1 MYKGREGQWAFTLH
15 RLSGMAIL
23 VYLLLHV
30 FSIGSMVLGEEL
42 YMRIHETYDMVFFRL
57 GLVGVVAAVVY
68 HSMNGLRII
77 LMDFTSFGVR
87 MQAKLFWVAVALS
100 AAAAGYALW
109 MLIPRIQGGY

>member
-15 RLSGMAIL
+15 RLSGIAIL

-30 FSIGSMVLGEEL
+30 FSIGSMVLGEEF
-42 YMRIHETYDMVFFRL
+42 YMRIHETYDFVLFRL

-68 HSMNGLRII
+68 HSFNGLRII
-77 LMDFTSFGVR
+77 LMDFTTFGVR
-87 MQAKLFWVAVALS
+87 IQAKMFWVAVALS
-100 AAAAGYALW
+100 AAAAAYALW